1 MILGT
6 AVSYVS
12 ATFASSTPLS
22 APDCLADFWGTNHL
36 ESRMRRFGHRASMTL
51 AIVGVCLFMLVLTA
65 RSARASGPT
74 SGATFVALGDSY
86 SAGEGLGPFQHGTA
100 NSGGAQ
106 RNTCHRSAGDA
117 FADLSPALVLPQITS
132 RGFWACSGATV
143 SDIETVPGQNG
154 TPAQYGQPAQVS
166 TVGATTRYMT
176 LTVGGDDL
184 GFGDVGHSCAEAQIH
199 NKVWRFSGTSCA
211 SQVATETAKIPALTK
226 RLEGLYASLLSRSA
240 SNSELVV
247 AGYPKI
253 LPDSYN
259 KLGKVR
265 GTPFCTF
272 DHLVGVG
279 SIGMPVPDAQEV
291 ASFEAKLNGA
301 IKRAVDATAAM
312 HPWRIGYVDL
322 YPTSVPRNCHGKT
335 GNATVAGVEIS
346 PSGNGIGP
354 GGFISTATFHPTKA
368 GQKVYARAIQAEF
381 MSLAQTIFV
390 SNPSELIEPAHL
402 GENELPP
409 TLGAFENYF
418 GKPASIKKVGSKQD
432 PDCLLSWPRRRVTAE
447 FFHGYGGLQGG
458 SCVSGSGTYT
468 VTFGSGWRTSAGL
481 AVGDRVARVK
491 QIYPGADQH
500 GSDWTLISD
509 NAGWGIVKTLQAS
522 VKNGTVVSLILAGP
536 ESWDE

>member
-1 MILGT
+1 ML
-6 AVSYVS
+6 
-12 ATFASSTPLS
+12 P
-22 APDCLADFWGTNHL
+22 PDFWGINYL
-36 ESRMRRFGHRASMTL
+36 GSRMRPFRHRAL
-51 AIVGVCLFMLVLTA
+51 AALGVVGACLFMVALTA

-86 SAGEGLGPFQHGTA
+86 SAGEGLGPFQAGTA
-100 NSGGAQ
+100 NSKGAE

-117 FADLSPALVLPQITS
+117 FADLSPAVVLPQITS

-143 SDIETVPGQNG
+143 SDIESVPGQNG

-166 TVGATTRYMT
+166 TVGSSTRYMT

-184 GFGDVGHSCAEAQIH
+184 GFGDVGHACAEAQVH
-199 NKVWRFSGTSCA
+199 NRVWRFSGASCA
-211 SQVATETAKIPALTK
+211 SQVATETAKIPALTSA
-226 RLEGLYASLLSRSA
+226 LEGLYASLLSRSA

-253 LPDSYN
+253 LPDRYD
-259 KLGKVR
+259 KLGKVQ

-279 SIGMPVPDAQEV
+279 SIGMPVPDAQQV

-301 IKRAVDATAAM
+301 VKIAVDATAAM
-312 HPWRIGYVDL
+312 HPGRIGYADL
-322 YPTSVPRNCHGKT
+322 YPTSVPRNCHGQT
-335 GNATVAGVEIS
+335 GDATVAGVELS
-346 PSGNGIGP
+346 PADNGIGP

-368 GQKVYARAIQAEF
+368 GQNVYAHAVQAEF
-381 MSLAQTIFV
+381 TSLGQMIFV
-390 SNPSELIEPAHL
+390 GDPSELVGPAHL

-409 TLGAFENYF
+409 TLGAFEKYF
-418 GKPASIKKVGSKQD
+418 GKPASIKKVGYKQD
-432 PDCLLSWPRRRVTAE
+432 PDCLLSWPSRRVTAE

-481 AVGDRVARVK
+481 AVGDSIAKLK
-491 QIYPGADQH
+491 QAYPSAQQH
-500 GSDWTLISD
+500 GSEWTLISD

-522 VKNGTVVSLILAGP
+522 VKNGNVVSLILAGP